1 MERISILT
9 REKHLALSTLI
20 LSFGTILPKFAALV
34 TLPVLTCY
42 LAKEDYGAYDLLLTV
57 VELLL
62 PLSTMRVDAAAFRF
76 LIDNQNNEKEKSRII
91 TTVLGFIFVSTLTL
105 AVIINVFITTIPPLF
120 RILASA
126 YFIIE
131 TFLLTLQM
139 IVRGL
144 SLNKLYS
151 ISAIVSAFSGM
162 VLMVLFVAILH
173 LQLDGAALAL
183 TCGITLAA
191 ILLFFKAN
199 IFHYLKL
206 RYFSFKILKQLL
218 KYSWP
223 MVPGALSLWIIDLS
237 DKFVITGFLGL
248 APLAIYTVAQKLP
261 NMFSSLQMTFTYA
274 WQESASMTVNDTD
287 KSDYY
292 SLVLDLIFRLLTGTL
307 AILITIIPLLF
318 NIFVKGDY
326 SESLKQMPILLMAI
340 LFSAF
345 ASFFEG
351 IYVANKETKKVG
363 LTTALAAVVNVI
375 INLSLIQFCG
385 LYAASVSTLL
395 SFVFLTIYRFKDIK
409 KTTKLSADN
418 HTIASAL
425 FILTIMCFCFWKQ
438 GNVIYIN
445 FGMCPLFILLY
456 WRPLFSIIRRRLRK
470 INI

>member
-1 MERISILT
+1 MERIPVLT

-91 TTVLGFIFVSTLTL
+91 TTVLSFIFASTLTL
-105 AVIINVFITTIPPLF
+105 AVIINTFITTIPLLL

-139 IVRGL
+139 IARGL

-183 TCGITLAA
+183 TCGVTLAS

-199 IFHYLKL
+199 ILHYLKL

-223 MVPGALSLWIIDLS
+223 MVPGA
-237 DKFVITGFLGL
+237 
-248 APLAIYTVAQKLP
+248 
-261 NMFSSLQMTFTYA
+261 
-274 WQESASMTVNDTD
+274 
-287 KSDYY
+287 
-292 SLVLDLIFRLLTGTL
+292 
-307 AILITIIPLLF
+307 ILITITPLLF
-318 NIFVKGDY
+318 NIFVKGNY

-340 LFSAF
+340 LFSTF

-363 LTTALAAVVNVI
+363 LTTALAAIVNVI
-375 INLSLIQFCG
+375 INLSLIQFFG

-395 SFVFLTIYRFKDIK
+395 SFAFLSAYRFNDIK
-409 KTTKLSADN
+409 KTTKLSTN
-418 HTIASAL
+418 THMIASAL
-425 FILTIMCFCFWKQ
+425 VILTIMCFCFCEQ

-456 WRPLFSIIRRRLRK
+456 WRPLFSIIRRKLRK
-470 INI
+470 VNV

>member
-1 MERISILT
+1 MERIPILT

-91 TTVLGFIFVSTLTL
+91 TTVLGFIFISTLTL
-105 AVIINVFITTIPPLF
+105 AVIINVFITTIPSLF

-183 TCGITLAA
+183 TCGVTLAA
-191 ILLFFKAN
+191 ILLFLKGN

-218 KYSWP
+218 K
-223 MVPGALSLWIIDLS
+223 
-237 DKFVITGFLGL
+237 
-248 APLAIYTVAQKLP
+248 
-261 NMFSSLQMTFTYA
+261 
-274 WQESASMTVNDTD
+274 
-287 KSDYY
+287 
-292 SLVLDLIFRLLTGTL
+292 
-307 AILITIIPLLF
+307 
-318 NIFVKGDY
+318 
-326 SESLKQMPILLMAI
+326 
-340 LFSAF
+340 
-345 ASFFEG
+345 
-351 IYVANKETKKVG
+351 
-363 LTTALAAVVNVI
+363 
-375 INLSLIQFCG
+375 
-385 LYAASVSTLL
+385 
-395 SFVFLTIYRFKDIK
+395 
-409 KTTKLSADN
+409 
-418 HTIASAL
+418 
-425 FILTIMCFCFWKQ
+425 
-438 GNVIYIN
+438 
-445 FGMCPLFILLY
+445 
-456 WRPLFSIIRRRLRK
+456 
-470 INI
+470 

>member
-1 MERISILT
+1 MERIPVLT

-91 TTVLGFIFVSTLTL
+91 TTVLSFIFASTLTL
-105 AVIINVFITTIPPLF
+105 AVIINTFITTIPLLL

-139 IVRGL
+139 IARGL

-183 TCGITLAA
+183 TCGVTLAS

-199 IFHYLKL
+199 ILHYLKL

-223 MVPGALSLWIIDLS
+223 MVPGA
-237 DKFVITGFLGL
+237 
-248 APLAIYTVAQKLP
+248 
-261 NMFSSLQMTFTYA
+261 
-274 WQESASMTVNDTD
+274 
-287 KSDYY
+287 
-292 SLVLDLIFRLLTGTL
+292 
-307 AILITIIPLLF
+307 ILITITPLLF
-318 NIFVKGDY
+318 NIFVKGNY

-340 LFSAF
+340 LFSTF

-363 LTTALAAVVNVI
+363 LTTALAAIVNVI
-375 INLSLIQFCG
+375 INLSLIQFFG

-395 SFVFLTIYRFKDIK
+395 SFAFLSAYRFNDIK
-409 KTTKLSADN
+409 KTTKLSTN
-418 HTIASAL
+418 THMIASAL
-425 FILTIMCFCFWKQ
+425 VILTIMCFCFWEQ

-456 WRPLFSIIRRRLRK
+456 WRPLFSIIRRKLRK
-470 INI
+470 VNV